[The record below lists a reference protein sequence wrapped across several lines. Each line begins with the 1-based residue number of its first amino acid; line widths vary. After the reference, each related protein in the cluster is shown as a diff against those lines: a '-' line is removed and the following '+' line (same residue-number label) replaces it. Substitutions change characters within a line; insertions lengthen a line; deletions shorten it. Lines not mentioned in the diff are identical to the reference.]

1 MSVALRPRDVV
12 RADLARGTV
21 PVVPPAHA
29 GQLVVPRYVLVRMAG
44 KVGRLGDTG
53 SGTSSG
59 GGASGGGGGA
69 SGGASGGA
77 GGGGSADAASAET
90 KTPTCGSGMLRQRG
104 GRVVGGYT

>member
-1 MSVALRPRDVV
+1 M
-12 RADLARGTV
+12 RADPARGTV

-59 GGASGGGGGA
+59 GGASGG
-69 SGGASGGA
+69 ASGGA

-90 KTPTCGSGMLRQRG
+90 KTPTCGSGMLHQRG